1 MPNPVS
7 HPQSQAM
14 GHGFHQMSS
23 VQEPAT
29 LYNTVIHPRQWMK
42 KNSAETRRQHPGLC
56 LNLGLVHVH
65 EKEKEEKDPYRVGK
79 KSCCL
84 SHLHCVF
91 TTCTFTQLQI
101 HGASVNGE

>member
-14 GHGFHQMSS
+14 CHGFHQMSS

-65 EKEKEEKDPYRVGK
+65 EKEKEETDPYREGK
-79 KSCCL
+79 KAVAL
-84 SHLHCVF
+84 VTPIVYLPPALLHNYKF
-91 TTCTFTQLQI
+91 MARL
-101 HGASVNGE
+101 